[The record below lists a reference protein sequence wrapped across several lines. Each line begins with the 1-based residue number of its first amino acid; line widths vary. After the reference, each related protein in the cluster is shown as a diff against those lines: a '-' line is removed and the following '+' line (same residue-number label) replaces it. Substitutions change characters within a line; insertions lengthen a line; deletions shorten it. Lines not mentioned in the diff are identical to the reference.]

1 MDPKA
6 IETVE
11 KTAVQSKK
19 PMSASG
25 PPKASNPN
33 AESVS
38 AKSVSVEKDSVT
50 VSDKGR
56 LALEQAN
63 QSDGPDSTPVNT
75 ETGAGDSSSVKGNL
89 QRKFSITENKQVVM
103 QIIDPK
109 TKDVVKQVPAEEQ
122 LRLSEAIRSM
132 VEDFSP
138 PNESE

>member
-1 MDPKA
+1 MDARA

-11 KTAVQSKK
+11 KAAVQSKK
-19 PMSASG
+19 PTPVSG

-33 AESVS
+33 AESVN
-38 AKSVSVEKDSVT
+38 AKKDSVT

-63 QSDGPDSTPVNT
+63 PSNGPDSAPVNADA
-75 ETGAGDSSSVKGNL
+75 GAGDSSLVEGNL
-89 QRKFSITENKQVVM
+89 QRKFSITENKQVVL

-109 TKDVVKQVPAEEQ
+109 TKNVVKQVPAEEQ

-132 VEDFSP
+132 VEDLSP